1 MTSLRRVPRP
11 RRGIVPLA
19 LGVGL
24 ALVVVPAAGALASTR
39 VLPTTLTV
47 SGTARLVVAD
57 PRDRGPASLGLGH
70 VEEVVAVVDG
80 VGVRL
85 GEVPDVAPD
94 RPVTLTVSAPYGTSP
109 DEAVEGLA
117 TAADGVAVVDATQ
130 PVAPRRAA
138 APAVTRTAVPTAGT
152 HSVTVLP
159 VWWGAAPDATVGEL
173 ATLAARSATFWEDQS
188 GGALDLTTSVRPW
201 RKVTLAADVVAGCD
215 YTAIAAAA
223 FAANPDVVTTSVTD
237 HLVVYFPGTPTCGW
251 AGLGYVGWNTLW
263 VNGYL
268 DEGVTEHELGHNL
281 GLGHANGYQCVTDSW
296 QVTLSST
303 CTSHE
308 YADRSD
314 VMGFGSWDTPTGDV
328 NPAEADYLGWLRAVD
343 VDPAEV
349 TAPLTVDVHAP
360 GDPGAVRALRIP
372 LPAGPGV
379 PANTLLYIGYRSTA
393 GPYAD
398 DWLGVQAHL
407 MIGAR
412 RPWTQ
417 LVSLRPSRSATTTS
431 SDWYSPGWVSPA
443 LPVATPWRVPGT
455 SLLLRVQSQDAAAAR
470 ILVWDDATTDLVA
483 PSAPGGPTVRQ
494 QVSGGTRV
502 TGLAVSWAGS
512 TDARSGVRRYTVRVD
527 GRVVAT
533 VGATVRSVVVPAS
546 AVGAVRPLAG
556 RHTVSVVATDGVGL
570 VSAAAWRWTTVDT
583 TRPAAPTVSARA
595 LDARHVAVRFTASSD
610 AQSGIAAYH
619 LLRNGSV
626 VARVAPVRGRA
637 SWTRT
642 VAVPAGTTTV
652 AVRVTNGAGLQRV
665 AATRVRTR

>member
-1 MTSLRRVPRP
+1 MTSLRRVPRALT
-11 RRGIVPLA
+11 GLVPLA

-24 ALVVVPAAGALASTR
+24 ALVVTPAAGALAATR

-57 PRDRGPASLGLGH
+57 PRDRGPASLALGH

-80 VGVRL
+80 LGVRL
-85 GEVPDVAPD
+85 GEVPDVAPN

-109 DEAVEGLA
+109 DEAVERLA
-117 TAADGVAVVDATQ
+117 AAADDVTVVDATQ
-130 PVAPRRAA
+130 PAAPRRAA
-138 APAVTRTAVPTAGT
+138 APAVTRTAVPTTGT
-152 HSVTVLP
+152 HSITVLP
-159 VWWGAAPDATVGEL
+159 VWWGAAPDATVGQL
-173 ATLAARSATFWEDQS
+173 STLAARSATFWEDQS
-188 GGALDLTTSVRPW
+188 GGALDVTTSVRPW

-215 YTAIAAAA
+215 FVAIAAAA
-223 FAANPDVVTTSVTD
+223 FAANPAVVTSSVTD
-237 HLVVYFPGTPTCGW
+237 HLVVYFPGAATCGW

-328 NPAEADYLGWLRAVD
+328 NPAEADYLGWLAAVD

-349 TAPLTVDVHAP
+349 TSALTVDVHAP
-360 GDPGAVRALRIP
+360 GGADAVRALRIP

-379 PANTLLYIGYRSTA
+379 PANTLVYIGYRSTA

-417 LVSLRPSRSATTTS
+417 LVSLRPSRSAPTTS
-431 SDWYSPGWVSPA
+431 AAWYSPGWVSPA
-443 LPVATPWRVPGT
+443 LPVGTAWRVPGT

-470 ILVWDDATTDLVA
+470 IQVWDDATTDLVA
-483 PSAPGGPTVRQ
+483 PTSPGGPTVRQ
-494 QVSGGTRV
+494 QVSAGSRV

-512 TDARSGVRRYTVRVD
+512 TDARSGVQRYTVRVD

-533 VGATVRSVVVPAS
+533 AGATARSVVVPAS
-546 AVGAVRPLAG
+546 AVAAVRPLAG
-556 RHTVSVVATDGVGL
+556 RHTVSVVASDGAGL
-570 VSAAAWRWTTVDT
+570 TSAAAWRWTTVDT
-583 TRPAAPTVSARA
+583 TRPAAPALSARV

-610 AQSGIAAYH
+610 AQSGVAAYH

-626 VARVAPVRGRA
+626 VARVTPVPGRA
-637 SWTRT
+637 AWTTT
-642 VAVPAGTTTV
+642 VAVPVGTTTV

-665 AATRVRTR
+665 VAARVTTR